1 MSQPLTK
8 ETEDVAAASATQSLG
23 AALRALRRAKQLS
36 VAEVSARLKYSVRQL
51 EALEAEQWELLPTGV
66 PLRGLVKN
74 YGRLLEADVDALIVM
89 LEREVGIPGVQPIV
103 LPSAAMS
110 SSDMAMQSDMGQRSS
125 WGWLVVIVV
134 LLIVAGFYAIER
146 GWVPDSWLIFDWL
159 KSLKQ

>member
-8 ETEDVAAASATQSLG
+8 ETEDVAATSATQSLG
-23 AALRALRRAKQLS
+23 ATLRALRRAKQLS